1 MGCEVRGEQ
10 TKGQAEPDRG
20 ARSREPAT
28 RRLVRVPSANGDPS
42 VAALWAPGGRGVTD
56 RLRGQRLCKEE
67 REGRG
72 RRRAPWRGM
81 VSLAAGHPARPD
93 GTRDTLG
100 TPGKRHSTPCHRKA
114 WVPSPAPPPHGTTPR
129 ASRWKETP
137 AASAEVRRAQCWR
150 VDGNRSSPRTGG
162 PNTLPNR
169 KRRSS
174 GCEGQRRFLFNF
186 KLTEELKE

>member
-28 RRLVRVPSANGDPS
+28 RRLVRVPSANGDAS
-42 VAALWAPGGRGVTD
+42 VAGIVGAWWQGSDRQASRPETLQGGEGRAREEKGPLARDGVTS
-56 RLRGQRLCKEE
+56 R
-67 REGRG
+67 
-72 RRRAPWRGM
+72 
-81 VSLAAGHPARPD
+81 GHPARPD

-100 TPGKRHSTPCHRKA
+100 TPGKRHSTPCDRKA
-114 WVPSPAPPPHGTTPR
+114 WVPSPAPPPPGTTPR
-129 ASRWKETP
+129 ASRRKETP
-137 AASAEVRRAQCWR
+137 AASAEVRGAQCWR